1 LWAEVVRKDL
11 KAQTVLK
18 EQTVHKEPMALKDPK
33 VQMVVVEPKE
43 QL

>member
-11 KAQTVLK
+11 KV
-18 EQTVHKEPMALKDPK
+18 QTVHKAQTEHKDPK

-43 QL
+43 LL